1 MLGAASTGLA
11 WRGWVT
17 HVLGSGERLLESFKE
32 LRGR

>member
-11 WRGWVT
+11 CGGWVV
-17 HVLGSGERLLESFKE
+17 HVLGSGERLPESFKE